1 MNMSEKIWRFG
12 PQAKTYPIATEVM
25 ELCNEGDIR
34 TISTPG
40 GMAWDLTMQGLEKF
54 GRKDLR
60 ERVRV
65 SPGKD
70 TGRDDVA
77 DAWVHVLNKTAHT
90 NQTLNE
96 RGANYG
102 SFAGHAKVTQGL
114 KRVME
119 DSARW
124 DDLSVSQKES
134 LEMVVH
140 KIGRILN
147 GNPNYVDSWRDIVG
161 YAQLV
166 VDELVTTEGASD
178 ARVVKQI
185 VRGGKMVDA

>member
-1 MNMSEKIWRFG
+1 MNIREKIWRFG
-12 PQAKTYPIATEVM
+12 PQAKTHPLATEVL
-25 ELCNEGDIR
+25 ELCNEGDIC
-34 TISTPG
+34 SVGVPG
-40 GMAWDLTMQGLEKF
+40 GMVWDLTVQGREKF
-54 GRKDLR
+54 RQNPL
-60 ERVRV
+60 
-65 SPGKD
+65 PM
-70 TGRDDVA
+70 A
-77 DAWVHVLNKTAHT
+77 DKEIGEMTDNTVHT

-102 SFAGHAKVTQGL
+102 SFEGHAKVTQGL

-124 DDLSVSQKES
+124 DDLSVSQKEA

-161 YAQLV
+161 YTQLV
-166 VDELVTTEGASD
+166 VDQLVTTEGASD